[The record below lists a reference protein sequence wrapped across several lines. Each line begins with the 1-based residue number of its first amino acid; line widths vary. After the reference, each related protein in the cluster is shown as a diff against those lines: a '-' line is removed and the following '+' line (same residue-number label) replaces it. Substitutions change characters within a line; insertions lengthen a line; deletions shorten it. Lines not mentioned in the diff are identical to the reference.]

1 MRLPV
6 AVAAAVALTAAAC
19 GSASGTSTAAACPTA
34 KLVIWLDT
42 QGDHAAGSAYY
53 RVRFTNLG
61 PTCVLRG
68 YPGVSAVDLSGHQL
82 GRPASRE
89 HAVAS
94 GLILLAHGATAK
106 AVVRITNVHNFPR
119 STCKPVSAAG
129 LRVYPPNQRA
139 SKVVPF
145 PFDACGGSSVFL
157 FVRAVQT
164 A

>member
-1 MRLPV
+1 M
-6 AVAAAVALTAAAC
+6 VALTAAAC
-19 GSASGTSTAAACPTA
+19 GSASGTSTAATCPAA

-53 RVRFTNLG
+53 PLRFTNLG
-61 PTCVLRG
+61 PTCFLRG

-82 GRPASRE
+82 GKPAARE

-94 GLILLAHGATAK
+94 GLVLLAHGASAK

-119 STCKPVSAAG
+119 SACKPVSAAG
-129 LRVYPPNQRA
+129 LRAYPPNQRA

-145 PFDACGGSSVFL
+145 PFDACAGSSVFL